1 MRKTLIIVAGG
12 RGERMGSDLP
22 KQFLP
27 LAGQPILMHTMDLF
41 HRYDNK
47 MSIILGLPDRFRDYW
62 EDICST
68 AGFAIPHI
76 ITPGGQTRFHTVKE
90 ALERTDEPSLI
101 AIHDSVRP
109 LVSKDTID
117 SCFDQAVRTGAAIPC
132 IDISESLREIR
143 HDRSISVDRSSYRL
157 VQTPQVFRPDI
168 LIKSYQQD
176 YDVSFTDD
184 ASVVEKAGYQV
195 SIVNGND
202 ENIKITT
209 PGDITY
215 AESILESFRNNSG
228 LF

>member
-1 MRKTLIIVAGG
+1 MKKTLIVVAGG

-27 LAGQPILMHTMDLF
+27 LAGRPILMHTMDLF
-41 HRYDNK
+41 HRYDSK

-62 EDICST
+62 EDLCSST
-68 AGFAIPHI
+68 GFAIPHI
-76 ITPGGQTRFHTVKE
+76 ITPGGRTRFHTVKE
-90 ALERTDEPSLI
+90 ALECTHSRSLI

-117 SCFDQAVRTGAAIPC
+117 SCFHQAGMTGAAIPC

-143 HDRSISVDRSSYRL
+143 HDRSISVDRTSYRL
-157 VQTPQVFRPDI
+157 VQTPQVYKHDI
-168 LIKSYQQD
+168 LVKSYQQD
-176 YDVSFTDD
+176 YDGSFTDD

-195 SIVNGND
+195 SIVKGNE
-202 ENIKITT
+202 ENIKITA
-209 PGDITY
+209 PGDIAY
-215 AESILESFRNNSG
+215 AESILESFRKNSG